1 MTDFNE
7 RMEDCR
13 EELNRQIVLYNQ
25 AQSKLEEAEQ
35 KHDQYLSEL
44 KSYDA
49 SIAILQAL
57 AGSLQNNVKDKII
70 SIVQKALDA
79 TFPGVYFDIEFVTRR
94 DKTECDLIC
103 TDADGNR
110 QDILTG
116 CGGGLKQIVSF
127 ALRVAVWS
135 LDKEASPVI
144 LLDEPMT
151 FVSEGM
157 RQMGADLLTTLS
169 EDLGIHFIVVSH
181 TQEVIAAGTCI
192 YKVTQDSKGVSHAK
206 LIS

>member
-1 MTDFNE
+1 MEYNE
-7 RMEDCR
+7 RLIEYRNSVNKFIVQYNMLQEKIEDASNKY
-13 EELNRQIVLYNQ
+13 EEYF
-25 AQSKLEEAEQ
+25 
-35 KHDQYLSEL
+35 SEL

-49 SIAILQAL
+49 SIIILQSL

-79 TFPGVYFDIEFVTRR
+79 TFPGMFFDIEFVTRR
-94 DKTECDLIC
+94 DKTECDLLC
-103 TDADGNR
+103 TDAYGNK

-116 CGGGLKQIVSF
+116 CGGGLKQIISF

-135 LDKEASPVI
+135 LDKKASPVI

-157 RQMGADLLTTLS
+157 RQLGADLITTLS
-169 EDLGIHFIVVSH
+169 KDLGIQFIVVSH

-192 YKVTQDSKGVSHAK
+192 YKVKQDKEGVSQAK
-206 LIS
+206 LI

>member
-1 MTDFNE
+1 MNYEVRLNKCRDTINE
-7 RMEDCR
+7 
-13 EELNRQIVLYNQ
+13 QIARYNMLQ
-25 AQSKLEEAEQ
+25 EKLEEAEG
-35 KHDQYLSEL
+35 KYDQYFSEL

-79 TFPGVYFDIEFVTRR
+79 TFPGMFFTIEFVTRR
-94 DKTECDLIC
+94 DKTECDLLC
-103 TDADGNR
+103 TDTYGNK

-116 CGGGLKQIVSF
+116 CGGGLKQIISF

-135 LDKEASPVI
+135 LDKDASPVI

-157 RQMGADLLTTLS
+157 RQMGADLITTLS
-169 EDLGIHFIVVSH
+169 KDLGIQFLVVSH
-181 TQEVIAAGTCI
+181 EQEILNSGTRT
-192 YKVTQDSKGVSHAK
+192 YKVSQDSHGVSHAK

>member
-1 MTDFNE
+1 MEYNE
-7 RMEDCR
+7 RLAECR
-13 EELNRQIVLYNQ
+13 NSVNKLIVKYNMLQ
-25 AQSKLEEAEQ
+25 DNIEEATGKYDE
-35 KHDQYLSEL
+35 YFTTL

-49 SIAILQAL
+49 AITVLQAL
-57 AGSLQNNVKDKII
+57 AGNLQNNVKDKII

-79 TFPGVYFDIEFVTRR
+79 TLPGMFFDIEFVTRR

-103 TDADGNR
+103 ADAYGNR
-110 QDILTG
+110 QDILNG
-116 CGGGLKQIVSF
+116 YGGGLKQIISF

-157 RQMGADLLTTLS
+157 RQMSADLITTLS
-169 EDLGIHFIVVSH
+169 KDLGIQFIVVSH
-181 TQEVIAAGTCI
+181 EQEILNAGTRT
-192 YKVTQDSKGVSHAK
+192 YKVTQDSNGVSHTK
-206 LIS
+206 LI

>member
-1 MTDFNE
+1 
-7 RMEDCR
+7 MEYDTRIETCR
-13 EELNRQIVLYNQ
+13 DSINKLIVQYNLLQ
-25 AQSKLEEAEQ
+25 EKTEEASNKYEA
-35 KHDQYLSEL
+35 YFSEL

-57 AGSLQNNVKDKII
+57 AGNLQNNVKDKII

-79 TFPGVYFDIEFVTRR
+79 TFPGMFFDIEFVTRR
-94 DKTECDLIC
+94 DKTECDLLC
-103 TDADGNR
+103 TDSIGNK

-116 CGGGLKQIVSF
+116 CGGGLKQIISF

-157 RQMGADLLTTLS
+157 RQMGADLITTLS
-169 EDLGIHFIVVSH
+169 RDLGIQFVVVSH
-181 TQEVIAAGTCI
+181 EQEILNAGTRT
-192 YKVTQDSKGVSHAK
+192 YKVVQDSKGVSHAK
-206 LIS
+206 LI

>member
-1 MTDFNE
+1 MEYNE
-7 RMEDCR
+7 RLDECR
-13 EELNRQIVLYNQ
+13 NSVNTLIVKYNMLQ
-25 AQSKLEEAEQ
+25 EKIEEATGKYEE
-35 KHDQYLSEL
+35 YFSTL

-79 TFPGVYFDIEFVTRR
+79 TFPGMFFDIEFVTRR
-94 DKTECDLIC
+94 DKTECDLLC
-103 TDADGNR
+103 TDAAGNK

-116 CGGGLKQIVSF
+116 CGGGLKQIISF

-157 RQMGADLLTTLS
+157 RQMGADLITTLS
-169 EDLGIHFIVVSH
+169 RDLGIQFIVVSH
-181 TQEVIAAGTCI
+181 EQEILNAGTRT
-192 YKVTQDSKGVSHAK
+192 YKVAQDSKGVSHAK
-206 LIS
+206 LI

>member
-13 EELNRQIVLYNQ
+13 EELNRQIVQYNMLQ
-25 AQSKLEEAEQ
+25 EKIEDASNKYE
-35 KHDQYLSEL
+35 KYFSEL

-49 SIAILQAL
+49 SITILQSL

-79 TFPGVYFDIEFVTRR
+79 TFPGMFFDIEFVTRR
-94 DKTECDLIC
+94 DKTECDLLC
-103 TDADGNR
+103 TDAYGNK

-116 CGGGLKQIVSF
+116 CGGGLKQIISF

-157 RQMGADLLTTLS
+157 RQLGADLITTLS
-169 EDLGIHFIVVSH
+169 KDLGIQFIVVSH

-192 YKVTQDSKGVSHAK
+192 YKVKQDKEGVSQAK
-206 LIS
+206 LI